1 MASQLKT
8 KFIKND
14 AVDGSKLKLKH
25 GETLRG
31 TDGSGNEIDILANID
46 SSIASVQS
54 SVNSEVS
61 RAQAA
66 EGVLQTNINSVQSE
80 VDAEEVRALAAESA
94 ISVSL
99 SNEVSRAQAVEFDLQ
114 ANIGAEEMRAIAAE
128 DALQIQIDTETN
140 ARVAADGVHD
150 ISIGM
155 LQGYVGNLNQQG
167 FEQGSYVPEA
177 GSITESATNLT
188 QAIKDL
194 DVFGLALQTD
204 LDNESLS
211 RTNAVSALQ
220 SQIDTLSS
228 SSSGS
233 VAAEEARAMAAEA
246 ALSSRIDVLE
256 DDPTTKTYVDG
267 QISGVQSQING
278 ILSNV
283 DPAALDSFTEV
294 VTAFQ
299 AADDNLN
306 GAITALASSASAGLA
321 AEVSRAEAAEAA
333 LQSDINAE
341 ETRALAAES
350 ALSSSISSEVSRAT
364 AAEGVLDGRLDVIEP
379 KVAALEAIVDAG
391 YAKVLNSTD
400 ISNGYIDLPH
410 LIVGMLEMYVDKL
423 RLHSIGS
430 SPDFSISTV
439 GGVTRV
445 TFLNNMISPSEQAL
459 ASSDELFCYYKH
471 S

>member
-14 AVDGSKLKLKH
+14 AVDGSKLKLKN
-25 GETLRG
+25 GETIRG

-54 SVNSEVS
+54 SVDAEEV
-61 RAQAA
+61 RALAA
-66 EGVLQTNINSVQSE
+66 EGVLQTNINSVQAE

-99 SNEVSRAQAVEFDLQ
+99 SNEVTRA
-114 ANIGAEEMRAIAAE
+114 
-128 DALQIQIDTETN
+128 T
-140 ARVAADGVHD
+140 GV
-150 ISIGM
+150 
-155 LQGYVGNLNQQG
+155 
-167 FEQGSYVPEA
+167 EA
-177 GSITESATNLT
+177 G
-188 QAIKDL
+188 
-194 DVFGLALQTD
+194 
-204 LDNESLS
+204 
-211 RTNAVSALQ
+211 LQ
-220 SQIDTLSS
+220 SQIDSLSS

-233 VAAEEARAMAAEA
+233 VAAEEARALAAELVLQNNIDNEASLRSTADTNLDMKADALKSFVGQVGSENFQPHVGAVHSQPATNVKQAIQYLDEAIVVVEGDLAQEIIDRGA
-246 ALSSRIDVLE
+246 AVSGVQSSLTQEISDRQSADSALDSRISVLE
-256 DDPTTKTYVDG
+256 SDPTTKTYVDG
-267 QISGVQSQING
+267 QISGVQSQIDN
-278 ILSNV
+278 IVSNV
-283 DPAALDSFTEV
+283 DPGALDSLTEV

-299 AADDNLN
+299 AADASLN
-306 GAITALASSASAGLA
+306 GAITALASSASSGLA

-333 LQSDINAE
+333 LQSDIDAE

-364 AAEGVLDGRLDVIEP
+364 AAEGVLDGRLDILEP
-379 KVAALEAIVDAG
+379 KVAALEAIVEAG
-391 YAKVLNSTD
+391 HAKVLDSTD
-400 ISNGYIDLPH
+400 ISNGYINLPH

-459 ASSDELFCYYKH
+459 AAGDELFCYYKH